1 MTRPAAPRRD
11 EEGFREFVTARAGQ
25 LFKVAYFIAG
35 DYHDAQDLLQTSL
48 AKLYVA
54 WPRIERTQA
63 ADAYARK
70 VLLHTY
76 LSQRRLKRSS
86 ELPVDVHDLAVR
98 LVDPGSDHDL
108 QLSLAAALRQLP
120 PRNRAVMVLHYLE
133 GHDIATIADYLNTTA
148 SAVKSLNTRSLR
160 QLRTL
165 LDESRE
171 VLFSP
176 PN

>member
-1 MTRPAAPRRD
+1 MTLPAARRD
-11 EEGFREFVTARAGQ
+11 EEEFREFVTVRAGA

-35 DYHDAQDLLQTSL
+35 DWHDAQDLLQTSL

-54 WPRIERTQA
+54 WPRIERAHA

-70 VLLHTY
+70 VLLRTY

-86 ELPVDVHDLAVR
+86 ELPVDVHDLAGS
-98 LVDPGSDHDL
+98 LVDPGADHDL
-108 QLSLAAALRQLP
+108 HLSLAAALRRLP
-120 PRNRAVMVLHYLE
+120 PRNRAAVVLHYLE
-133 GHDIATIADYLNTTA
+133 GHDIATIADYLETTP

-160 QLRTL
+160 QLRGL
-165 LDESRE
+165 LGSSRE

-176 PN
+176 QN

>member
-1 MTRPAAPRRD
+1 MTRLAATD
-11 EEGFREFVTARAGQ
+11 EEEFREFVTARAGQ

-54 WPRIERTQA
+54 WPRIERSQA
-63 ADAYARK
+63 AEAYARK
-70 VLLHTY
+70 VLLRTY

-86 ELPVDVHDLAVR
+86 EVPVDAHDLAGR
-98 LVDPGSDHDL
+98 KVDPGGDHDL

-120 PRNRAVMVLHYLE
+120 PRNRAVVVLHYLE
-133 GHDIATIADYLNTTA
+133 GHDTATIADYLNTTP

-160 QLRTL
+160 LLRAQLG
-165 LDESRE
+165 ESRDA
-171 VLFSP
+171 LFSP
-176 PN
+176 QNP